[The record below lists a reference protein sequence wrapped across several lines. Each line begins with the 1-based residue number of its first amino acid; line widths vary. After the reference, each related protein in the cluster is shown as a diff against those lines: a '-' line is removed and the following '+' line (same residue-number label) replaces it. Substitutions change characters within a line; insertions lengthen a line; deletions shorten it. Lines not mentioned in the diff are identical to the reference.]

1 MRINRWLAFTMALS
15 VLSFALPFSVSAAT
29 CSALGGKCYGVEMC
43 AKALAVNPQG
53 ECVDADD
60 CKGKGFGGACLVR
73 PATCTDS
80 GGHCFD
86 GGICDSPETNE
97 SIGTMDCFSGQTCC
111 RPKTVAPATAAPGEP
126 ATEEKATP
134 SFDRLVLPS
143 CTKTGNCTVNDI
155 IQTGVNFASFLMGL
169 SGGLFLIV
177 FIYGGAMYLLSFG
190 DKARVDKGKK
200 AIKGAAFGII
210 IVMGSWAIV
219 QTIYSTLVPSGGG
232 GKSSDKKKTCTDLG
246 VGWACKAWTGKT
258 AAAVQQEASKAGF
271 SCQTGY
277 CEGDFHH
284 VCCKSK

>member
-1 MRINRWLAFTMALS
+1 MTVAVFGFILISPRAASAGPQCDS
-15 VLSFALPFSVSAAT
+15 VGGECNAVCGYGQDLGDQDCKLPQTCCKTTTPECESA
-29 CSALGGKCYGVEMC
+29 GGKCSPVCGLGNDLGDLGC
-43 AKALAVNPQG
+43 KFPQS
-53 ECVDADD
+53 C
-60 CKGKGFGGACLVR
+60 CKV
-73 PATCTDS
+73 
-80 GGHCFD
+80 
-86 GGICDSPETNE
+86 
-97 SIGTMDCFSGQTCC
+97 
-111 RPKTVAPATAAPGEP
+111 AAPTPAAQGEP
-126 ATEEKATP
+126 AAEEKATP
-134 SFDRLVLPS
+134 SFDRLVLPA

-200 AIKGAAFGII
+200 AIRGAAFGII

-219 QTIYSTLVPSGGG
+219 QTIYSTLVPAGGG

-246 VGWACKAWTGKT
+246 EGWACKQWTGKT

-271 SCQTGY
+271 NCQTGY
-277 CEGDFHH
+277 CVGDFHN

>member
-1 MRINRWLAFTMALS
+1 M
-15 VLSFALPFSVSAAT
+15 
-29 CSALGGKCYGVEMC
+29 EMC
-43 AKALAVNPQG
+43 AKALTVNPKG

-73 PATCTDS
+73 PATCVDS

-97 SIGTMDCFSGQTCC
+97 SIGIMDCFSGQTCC
-111 RPKTVAPATAAPGEP
+111 RPKTVAPAAVPGAPAA
-126 ATEEKATP
+126 EEKATP
-134 SFDRLVLPS
+134 SFDRLVLPT

-219 QTIYSTLVPSGGG
+219 QTIYSTLVPAGSGKAST
-232 GKSSDKKKTCTDLG
+232 GKASDKKKICSDLG
-246 VGWACKAWTGKT
+246 ESWSCKTFKGST
-258 AAAVQQEASKAGF
+258 YQQASADASKQGF
-271 SCQTGY
+271 VCQIGY
-277 CEGDFHH
+277 CPDTKAAN
-284 VCCKSK
+284 VICCKSK